1 MKSRHESPRPTDTVQ
16 CALSPGF
23 ARLNPVNP
31 GRTYA
36 TRKFYFDTITFDT
49 QMLRHMIDKYG
60 PGHVLLGTD
69 YPYDMG
75 EENPVKLIESVPR
88 LARADRERIMGGNAA
103 RLLKIKR

>member
-23 ARLNPVNP
+23 ALLNPVNP

-36 TRKFYFDTITFDT
+36 TRKFNFDTITFDT
-49 QMLRHMIDKYG
+49 
-60 PGHVLLGTD
+60 
-69 YPYDMG
+69 
-75 EENPVKLIESVPR
+75 PVKLIESVPR
-88 LARADRERIMGGNAA
+88 LSRADKDRIMGGNAA